1 MFATKHEDPSSGP
14 SAHMKNLN
22 AVVLIYNPPA
32 GGEREGRR
40 AGEERR
46 GEVLPYNSTAEGKG
60 GGREGDRKREGE
72 RKEKGG
78 KERGGED
85 RKGGRKSAFI
95 CPEMT
100 QVRKKMRNR
109 RLRNNI

>member
-46 GEVLPYNSTAEGKG
+46 GEVLPYHPTAEGKG
-60 GGREGDRKREGE
+60 GGQEGGQEERRERE
-72 RKEKGG
+72 K
-78 KERGGED
+78 
-85 RKGGRKSAFI
+85 KSKQASTGLLTYI
-95 CPEMT
+95 
-100 QVRKKMRNR
+100 
-109 RLRNNI
+109 LYDNILH